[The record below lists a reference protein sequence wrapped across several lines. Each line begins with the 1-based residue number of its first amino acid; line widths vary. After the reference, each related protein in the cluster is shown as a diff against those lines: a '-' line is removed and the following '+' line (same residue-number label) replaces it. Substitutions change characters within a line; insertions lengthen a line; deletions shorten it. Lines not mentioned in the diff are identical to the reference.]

1 MSAHSCGWLQ
11 SSSQNMDGHRVPSTR
26 ARWCQGV
33 LEHNW
38 VPAER
43 WEAAQCVHI
52 CALHKLGTHHICD
65 IPVGTHSS
73 CRGCPDGRPRRL
85 QFSPVPFQGSALL
98 SAAVQR
104 CHPIGGVLC
113 LEPAKG
119 SSGSQR
125 LLLVPVQQVW
135 RWALSDKQANL
146 CPFGRKWRYWSQSK

>member
-11 SSSQNMDGHRVPSTR
+11 SSSQYMDGHRVPSTR

-38 VPAER
+38 VPAQC
-43 WEAAQCVHI
+43 WEAAQRGHI
-52 CALHKLGTHHICD
+52 CALHKLGTYHICD

-73 CRGCPDGRPRRL
+73 CRGCPDGRSRRL

-119 SSGSQR
+119 SSGSRR
-125 LLLVPVQQVW
+125 LLLVPVQQVGGGGLATS
-135 RWALSDKQANL
+135 RQICAHLK
-146 CPFGRKWRYWSQSK
+146 RKWRSWSETK